1 MGKGDKRRPMQVSR
15 EEYELRCRLA
25 RKEIQMSDEE
35 FAKKIEEIRSRTGKP
50 YTSAQRK
57 ALEDVR

>member
-1 MGKGDKRRPMQVSR
+1 MQISQ
-15 EEYELRCRLA
+15 EEYTLRYALA

-35 FAKKIEEIRSRTGKP
+35 FVERIRKIRERTGKP
-50 YTSAQRK
+50 YTSAQRR